1 MLKQTPSFS
10 TLTAPSL
17 LEKAPEEQ
25 ELELPMLEARK
36 RNPSIFSEDD
46 LPSPSSISAERRQR
60 DPPED
65 TRGLFTKVLHFCISN
80 WEKALILGVLI
91 TLIVLVSVKGFS
103 IFGTMLGWFEK
114 QNNWKGWAVFLPVYT
129 VNVALFLPGVIFIL
143 GAGFV
148 FGFWKGLLAVWI
160 GGGLGQPLAFLL
172 ARYLLRDAMASM
184 LRAKWKKWDILDTAI
199 EREGWKL
206 LLLLR
211 LSPMVPYNLL
221 NIAMATTK
229 MHFLTFSVV
238 SLFGIIPECTIV
250 CYFGSLSENIS
261 QIASGKAGP
270 SGVVTYVLVGV
281 TVFFMVAAVTWSTFV
296 VRKAM
301 ARAEADMALTP
312 AGSPSIDPPYVTA
325 PLGTA
330 AAGALQPED
339 DDDEEAQML
348 QGPMSHQ
355 PNEPLKHRVR
365 SAGTFL
371 DSPRSEESPWNPHDS
386 PRQPLRDKDSALS
399 YV

>member
-1 MLKQTPSFS
+1 MLKQSTNFS
-10 TLTAPSL
+10 TLTSPSL
-17 LEKAPEEQ
+17 ADKEPEEQ

-36 RNPSIFSEDD
+36 RNPSLFSEDD
-46 LPSPSSISAERRQR
+46 LPSPSSISAERRR
-60 DPPED
+60 KEPAED
-65 TRGLFTKVLHFCISN
+65 KRGFVTKVLHFCIGN
-80 WEKALILGVLI
+80 WEKALILGILI

-143 GAGFV
+143 AAGFI

-160 GGGLGQPLAFLL
+160 GGALGQPLAFLL

-229 MHFLTFSVV
+229 MHFLTFTVV
-238 SLFGIIPECTIV
+238 SAFGIIPECSIV

-270 SGVVTYVLVGV
+270 SGKVTYILVGI
-281 TVFFMVAAVTWSTFV
+281 TVFFMLAAVTWSTFV
-296 VRKAM
+296 VRRAM

-312 AGSPSIDPPYVTA
+312 AGSPIPDPPYITA
-325 PLGTA
+325 PDGT
-330 AAGALQPED
+330 LHPED
-339 DDDEEAQML
+339 EEDEEAQML
-348 QGPMSHQ
+348 QGPASHQ

-365 SAGTFL
+365 SAGAFL

-386 PRQPLRDKDSALS
+386 PRQPLRDKDAALS
-399 YV
+399 SYV

>member
-1 MLKQTPSFS
+1 MLKQHPSFS
-10 TLTAPSL
+10 ALTSPSL
-17 LEKAPEEQ
+17 TEREPEQQALEMPI
-25 ELELPMLEARK
+25 MLEAR
-36 RNPSIFSEDD
+36 RRTPSLFSEDD
-46 LPSPSSISAERRQR
+46 LPSPGSLSARHK

-65 TRGLFTKVLHFCISN
+65 NRRFFTKLLHFCISN
-80 WEKALILGVLI
+80 WEKALVLGILI

-103 IFGTMLGWFEK
+103 IFGTMLAWFEK
-114 QNNWKGWAVFLPVYT
+114 QNNWKGWALFLPVYT
-129 VNVALFLPGVIFIL
+129 VNVAVFLPGVIFIL

-160 GGGLGQPLAFLL
+160 GGSLGQPLAFLL

-229 MHFLTFSVV
+229 MHFVTFSVV
-238 SLFGIIPECTIV
+238 SAFGIIPECSII
-250 CYFGSLSENIS
+250 CYFGSLSEGIT

-281 TVFFMVAAVTWSTFV
+281 TAVFMLAAVTWSTFV
-296 VRKAM
+296 VRRAM
-301 ARAEADMALTP
+301 ARAEADMGVTP
-312 AGSPSIDPPYVTA
+312 AGSPTTDPPHAVA
-325 PLGTA
+325 PMGSA
-330 AAGALQPED
+330 AAGGD
-339 DDDEEAQML
+339 DNDEEAQML
-348 QGPMSHQ
+348 HARASLQ
-355 PNEPLKHRVR
+355 PSEPLKHRVR
-365 SAGTFL
+365 SAGAFL
-371 DSPRSEESPWNPHDS
+371 DSPRSEESPWSPHDHDS
-386 PRQPLRDKDSALS
+386 PRQPLRDKASSLS
-399 YV
+399 YG

>member
-348 QGPMSHQ
+348 QGPTSHQ

>member
-1 MLKQTPSFS
+1 MLKQSSSFSPLTTPS
-10 TLTAPSL
+10 LV
-17 LEKAPEEQ
+17 EREPEEQ

-36 RNPSIFSEDD
+36 RTPSIFSEDD
-46 LPSPSSISAERRQR
+46 LPSPNSVEAERRR
-60 DPPED
+60 KDAPED
-65 TRGLFTKVLHFCISN
+65 NRSIITKVIHFCMCN
-80 WEKALILGVLI
+80 WEKALILAIII

-103 IFGTMLGWFEK
+103 IFGTMLRWFEK

-148 FGFWKGLLAVWI
+148 FGFWKGLLAVWV
-160 GGGLGQPLAFLL
+160 GGAVGQPLAFLL

-229 MHFLTFSVV
+229 MHFVTFTVV
-238 SLFGIIPECTIV
+238 SAFGIIPECSIV

-270 SGVVTYVLVGV
+270 SGKVTYILVGI
-281 TVFFMVAAVTWSTFV
+281 TVFFMLAAVTWSTFV
-296 VRKAM
+296 VRRAM

-312 AGSPSIDPPYVTA
+312 AGSPVPDPPYA
-325 PLGTA
+325 PAPPLANGSA
-330 AAGALQPED
+330 DME
-339 DDDEEAQML
+339 DDEEAQML
-348 QGPMSHQ
+348 SGPTSHLPSQ
-355 PNEPLKHRVR
+355 PLKHRSR
-365 SAGTFL
+365 SAGGFL
-371 DSPRSEESPWNPHDS
+371 DSPRSEESPWSPHDS
-386 PRQPLRDKDSALS
+386 PTRQPLRDKASALS